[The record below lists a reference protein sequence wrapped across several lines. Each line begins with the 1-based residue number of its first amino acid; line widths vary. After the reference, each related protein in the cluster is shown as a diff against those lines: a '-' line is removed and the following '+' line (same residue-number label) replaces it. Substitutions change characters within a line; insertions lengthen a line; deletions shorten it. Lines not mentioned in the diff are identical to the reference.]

1 MKGDILLDL
10 FHSCGVC
17 LRTRVCVCVYVSVFL
32 CTCVLGDAGD
42 GEPCLFDI

>member
-17 LRTRVCVCVYVSVFL
+17 LRTRVCVCVRECLSL
-32 CTCVLGDAGD
+32 HMCVGG
-42 GEPCLFDI
+42 CW